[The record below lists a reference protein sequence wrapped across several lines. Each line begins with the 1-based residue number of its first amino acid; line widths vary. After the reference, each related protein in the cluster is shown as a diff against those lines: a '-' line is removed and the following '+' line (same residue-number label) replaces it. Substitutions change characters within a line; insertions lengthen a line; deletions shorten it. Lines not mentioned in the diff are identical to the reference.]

1 MVDSKDLNVA
11 YDLLGAIVD
20 QDLASVKRLVAEHD
34 WLIADRVPESDD
46 TWLQTAC
53 RRKNL
58 ALVGLMLDLG
68 FNPSPLPG
76 KSGSYPLTVSVTHK
90 LRQITEML
98 LARGANPNLDRPL
111 IAAINLNPVD
121 DALTYV
127 KLLVEHGCDLNRI
140 YDLYGD
146 MDNGFTALDWAKD
159 KPAIAEFIRSKGGLT
174 ANELRSGKRPPAGT
188 SQEAEESPKTVATKL
203 SQRADDEVIAHFEK
217 TVGPASKKSLIQIV
231 PTGVPIGIHFIPP
244 KGNRKHLTLFTNG
257 LSTEPMNTPEGAEEY
272 RYAELFIELPG
283 DWKIKEV
290 KDMRWAWP
298 LYWLRKMAQY
308 PHNADTWLGGPV
320 TLMANDD
327 PPQPLWPGSKF
338 TTLLLFAE
346 SSFQRSDGNTVQ
358 LYRMIP
364 LYTSEREYELKH
376 GLKRFMQ
383 ALDKNE
389 VPFIVDI
396 DRKPFV

>member
-1 MVDSKDLNVA
+1 MKSTRFSGSILGWLDEEVTSSYKYVQQACYSGN
-11 YDLLGAIVD
+11 YDLVAQLLQAGFTPNP
-20 QDLASVKRLVAEHD
+20 DLD
-34 WLIADRVPESDD
+34 
-46 TWLQTAC
+46 
-53 RRKNL
+53 
-58 ALVGLMLDLG
+58 VGG
-68 FNPSPLPG
+68 NS
-76 KSGSYPLTVSVTHK
+76 PLTVAIAEANW
-90 LRQITEML
+90 QISRL
-98 LARGANPNLDRPL
+98 LLEHSANPNLDRTL
-111 IAAINLNPVD
+111 LTAINNPNEGEAQKFV
-121 DALTYV
+121 T
-127 KLLVEHGCDLNRI
+127 LLVEHGSDLNRI

-146 MDNGFTALDWAKD
+146 MNNGSTALDWAKD

-174 ANELRSGKRPPAGT
+174 AEELRNGKRPPAT
-188 SQEAEESPKTVATKL
+188 KSPKAEESPKSDFTRL
-203 SQRADDEVIAHFEK
+203 SRPAIDEVIAHFEH
-217 TVGPASKKSLIQIV
+217 TIGPASKQSLIQIV

-244 KGNRKHLTLFTNG
+244 KDNRKHLTLFTNG
-257 LSTEPMNTPEGAEEY
+257 LSSEPMNAPVGAEEY
-272 RYAELFIELPG
+272 RIAELFIELPG

-308 PHNADTWLGGPV
+308 PHNANTWLGGPV
-320 TLMANDD
+320 TLTANDD

-358 LYRMIP
+358 LYRLIP

-396 DRKPFV
+396 DRKPFA

>member
-1 MVDSKDLNVA
+1 MVTEEEFEAMWIPLAIAIRDADVEGAVKVIKRHPDIVDLPQRSTTTWMQEAAARGDIHLAKAMLDAGCKLNVTNQEP
-11 YDLLGAIVD
+11 DKSTPLETAIRENNVEMT
-20 QDLASVKRLVAEHD
+20 RLFLE
-34 WLIADRVPESDD
+34 
-46 TWLQTAC
+46 
-53 RRKNL
+53 
-58 ALVGLMLDLG
+58 
-68 FNPSPLPG
+68 
-76 KSGSYPLTVSVTHK
+76 
-90 LRQITEML
+90 
-98 LARGANPNLDRPL
+98 RGADPNLGKPMVS
-111 IAAINLNPVD
+111 AIGRTNVVGDEIL
-121 DALTYV
+121 
-127 KLLVEHGCDLNRI
+127 KLLLRHGADVNRH
-140 YDLYGD
+140 YDSELPEYA
-146 MDNGFTALDWAKD
+146 FTVLDRAQTEEIRQVLLQHGAKTSAELCAE
-159 KPAIAEFIRSKGGLT
+159 KGHSPANDSETT
-174 ANELRSGKRPPAGT
+174 AVDVR
-188 SQEAEESPKTVATKL
+188 QEIIT
-203 SQRADDEVIAHFEK
+203 HFEQSI
-217 TVGPASKKSLIQIV
+217 VPASKKSLIQIV

-244 KGNRKHLTLFTNG
+244 KDNRKHLTLFTNG
-257 LSTEPMNTPEGAEEY
+257 LSSEPMNAPVGAEEY

-358 LYRMIP
+358 LYRLIP

-396 DRKPFV
+396 DRKPFA